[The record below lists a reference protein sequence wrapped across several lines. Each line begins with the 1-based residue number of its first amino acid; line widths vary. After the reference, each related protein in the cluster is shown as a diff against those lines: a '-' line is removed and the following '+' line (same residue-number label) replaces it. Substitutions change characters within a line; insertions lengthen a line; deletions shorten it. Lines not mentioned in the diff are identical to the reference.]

1 MPDAA
6 PAAASGAP
14 AADAAPVVRVRG
26 LVTRF
31 GPQTIHD
38 GLDLDIRAGEVIGIV
53 GGSGTGKSVLLRT
66 IIGLKRPEGGRI
78 EVLGQEL
85 DRLSPAD
92 RHAIESRW
100 GVLFQNG
107 ALFSA
112 MTVAQNVQVPFTEHT
127 DLPIK
132 LVRDLIRVK
141 ISMAG
146 LPAEAGAK

>member
-38 GLDLDIRAGEVIGIV
+38 GLDLDISV

-92 RHAIESRW
+92 RHAVESRW

-132 LVRDLIRVK
+132 LV
-141 ISMAG
+141 
-146 LPAEAGAK
+146 